1 MNDMKKEIGL
11 YIHIPFCVRKC
22 LYCDFLSGAADENT
36 KKDYVNALIAEIS
49 QWKNIIKEKYKVK
62 TIFIGGG
69 TPTCLPPNL
78 LMLIGDALSDMTDY
92 VTEYTIESYPGTIT
106 KKHIEAF
113 KHMGINRVSIGLQS
127 ANDDELKNLGRIH
140 TYKEFLECFEMLS
153 SEGFDNIKIDIMSDI
168 PGQTIKSYENTLKKV
183 IGLRSE
189 HISAYSLIVEPG
201 TPFYDMEQS
210 GKLDIADEETDRQ
223 MYHLTKDI
231 LLRYGYKRYEI
242 SNYSLTGFECKHN
255 LTYWKANEYLGL
267 GLGAASYLDGMRFS
281 NERDIKRYLEMH
293 NKKEMHNEK
302 VSSIKNI
309 FSVKEIAEKKED
321 INILTKENMM
331 EEFMFLGLRKCEG
344 VSCNE
349 FEVRFGISLR
359 SIYGDV
365 IDRFLKN
372 KLLAEDNNSGRIYL
386 TERGMDI
393 SNYVMSEF
401 ML

>member
-22 LYCDFLSGAADENT
+22 LYCDFLSDTADDKV
-36 KKDYVNALIAEIS
+36 KKDYVNALIEEIS
-49 QWKNIIKEKYKVK
+49 QWKEIIKEKYKVK

-69 TPTCLPPNL
+69 TPTCLSPDL
-78 LMLIGDALSDMTDY
+78 LMHIGDALSGMTDY
-92 VTEYTIESYPGTIT
+92 VAEYTIESNPGTIT
-106 KKHIEAF
+106 KKHIDAF
-113 KHMGINRVSIGLQS
+113 KQMGINRVSIGLQS
-127 ANDDELKNLGRIH
+127 ANDDELRRLGRIH
-140 TYKEFLECFEMLS
+140 TYNEFLECFELLR
-153 SEGFDNIKIDIMSDI
+153 SEGFNNINIDIMSDI
-168 PGQTIKSYENTLKKV
+168 PGQTIESYENTLKKV
-183 IGLRSE
+183 IGLRPE

-210 GKLDIADEETDRQ
+210 GKLDIADEDTDRQ

-255 LTYWKANEYLGL
+255 LTYWKADEYLGL

-281 NERDIKRYLEMH
+281 NEMDLQRYIEMH

-302 VSSIKNI
+302 ESSIKSI
-309 FSVKEIAEKKED
+309 TSVKEIAEKKED
-321 INILTKENMM
+321 VSILTKENMM
-331 EEFMFLGLRKCEG
+331 EEFMFLGLRMCSG
-344 VSCNE
+344 VSGKE
-349 FEVRFGISLR
+349 FEARFGVPLR

>member
-92 VTEYTIESYPGTIT
+92 VTEYTIESNPGTIT

-140 TYKEFLECFEMLS
+140 TYKEFLECFEMLR
-153 SEGFDNIKIDIMSDI
+153 SEGFNNINIDIMSDI

-210 GKLDIADEETDRQ
+210 GKLDIADEDTDRQ
-223 MYHLTKDI
+223 MYHMTKDI
-231 LLRYGYKRYEI
+231 LFRHGYKRYEI
-242 SNYSLTGFECKHN
+242 SNYSLAGFECQHN
-255 LTYWKANEYLGL
+255 ITYWKADEYLGV
-267 GLGAASYLDGMRFS
+267 GLGASSYLDGMRFS
-281 NERDIKRYLEMH
+281 NEIDLQRYIEMH
-293 NKKEMHNEK
+293 NKKERHNEK
-302 VSSIKNI
+302 ESSIKSI
-309 FSVKEIAEKKED
+309 TSVKEIAEKKED
-321 INILTKENMM
+321 VSILTKENMM

-386 TERGMDI
+386 TERGMDL